1 MVGEEDGHGYIIFI
15 DSFVERENYSI
26 VYRDSVGVELT

>member
-1 MVGEEDGHGYIIFI
+1 MVGEEDGNGYIIFI

-26 VYRDSVGVELT
+26 VYRYSVGIELT